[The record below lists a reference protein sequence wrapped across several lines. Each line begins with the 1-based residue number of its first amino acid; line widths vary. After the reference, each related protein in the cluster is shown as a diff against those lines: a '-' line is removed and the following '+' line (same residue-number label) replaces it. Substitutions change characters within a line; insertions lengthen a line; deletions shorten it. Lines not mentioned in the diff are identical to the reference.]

1 MEFTVEEIN
10 DFLEKSYFYNIK
22 IDIFKLPNFLKKSKL
37 YDEKYKDILNNNY
50 HKIIKDQ
57 IFPYMSFN
65 VDNFIAAPNESLL
78 IDSKVD
84 ENGNFQNLYVKWG
97 DANVA
102 IFKKGSDITT
112 LFLNQS

>member
-1 MEFTVEEIN
+1 MKT
-10 DFLEKSYFYNIK
+10 EKM
-22 IDIFKLPNFLKKSKL
+22 SK
-37 YDEKYKDILNNNY
+37 KYKDILNNNY

-84 ENGNFQNLYVKWG
+84 ENGNFQKLFSVKNIFDKIFPLYW
-97 DANVA
+97 AN
-102 IFKKGSDITT
+102 S
-112 LFLNQS
+112 